1 MTAVIPAYL
10 LGLKAQ
16 AKEDHRVNFA
26 DVYRDEFT
34 REYKKRSIISQA
46 PPELTEEMLDK
57 MIDELKG
64 AQGRGLNTRVRVP
77 GHPYGSCVVGTIK
90 NCKIYAPC
98 TIKDWING

>member
-1 MTAVIPAYL
+1 
-10 LGLKAQ
+10 
-16 AKEDHRVNFA
+16 
-26 DVYRDEFT
+26 
-34 REYKKRSIISQA
+34 
-46 PPELTEEMLDK
+46 MLDK